1 MFTEI
6 HGDRRLL
13 SHSSNNSYWK
23 VLKGYL
29 FRISTTVKDTVLGKQ
44 SLSSFTLQISW
55 SYLLEIIR
63 HFNDYRYDLKKNI
76 LIERDDKVWHQQTT
90 ESSLHIHQRDA
101 VFSFTKQVSESVGAL
116 VESPETLSICVMSS
130 TIHIFSSNSLTTS
143 VFGMSGFEFSS
154 TETLESTKRSLLE
167 SA

>member
-1 MFTEI
+1 
-6 HGDRRLL
+6 
-13 SHSSNNSYWK
+13 
-23 VLKGYL
+23 
-29 FRISTTVKDTVLGKQ
+29 
-44 SLSSFTLQISW
+44 
-55 SYLLEIIR
+55 
-63 HFNDYRYDLKKNI
+63 NI

-101 VFSFTKQVSESVGAL
+101 VFSFTKQISESVGAL
-116 VESPETLSICVMSS
+116 VESPETLSICFMSS

-143 VFGMSGFEFSS
+143 IVGMSGFEFSS